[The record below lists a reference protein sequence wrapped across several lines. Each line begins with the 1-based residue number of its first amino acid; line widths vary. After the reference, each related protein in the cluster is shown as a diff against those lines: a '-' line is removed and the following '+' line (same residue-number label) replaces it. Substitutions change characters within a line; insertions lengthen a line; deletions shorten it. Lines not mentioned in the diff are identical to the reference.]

1 MIICQGKLRLSCL
14 SKLRNTSK
22 PTQSKVALNILHI
35 FIETVRFEKM
45 ICSIF
50 KRLRNRLIVYHL
62 INIMQAFG
70 EILVCRKLNVCF
82 RAKTQLRSHNW
93 NE

>member
-1 MIICQGKLRLSCL
+1 MIICQGKLKLSCL
-14 SKLRNTSK
+14 SELRNTNK
-22 PTQSKVALNILHI
+22 PI
-35 FIETVRFEKM
+35 VRFEKM

-62 INIMQAFG
+62 INIMQTLG

>member
-1 MIICQGKLRLSCL
+1 MK
-14 SKLRNTSK
+14 
-22 PTQSKVALNILHI
+22 SKVALNILHI

-45 ICSIF
+45 IYSIF
-50 KRLRNRLIVYHL
+50 KHLRNRLIVYHL
-62 INIMQAFG
+62 INITQAFG

-82 RAKTQLRSHNW
+82 RAKTQLRIHNW